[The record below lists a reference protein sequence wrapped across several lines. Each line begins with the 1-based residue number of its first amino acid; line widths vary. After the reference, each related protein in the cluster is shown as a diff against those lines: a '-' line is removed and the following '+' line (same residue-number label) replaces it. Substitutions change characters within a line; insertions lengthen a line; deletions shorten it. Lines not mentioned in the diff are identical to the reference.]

1 MKTNTIIRQT
11 ALSTALLLTGLI
23 SAQEPKSFGKA
34 RENQCS
40 ATQYENYL
48 KTAKG
53 KRTTDAQFENW
64 LAPKIEEIRKRNNT
78 QKSGNTVVTLPVV
91 VHVIHN
97 GDAIGVDE
105 NIADEQVFSQITVLN
120 NDFRRLLNTPGY
132 VEGNT
137 GTDIEI
143 EFCLAQQDPNGN
155 PTNGVDRVYRN
166 KASWGMMAIE
176 TQLKPSTQW
185 DPERYINIWVCKFG
199 GDLVFSD
206 GEVGGYAFFPEGSGL
221 EGLEGAESYAE
232 NDGVTMNY
240 KCFGS
245 SDYYPEGSYLLPG
258 ADKGRATVHEMGHF
272 FGLRHIWG
280 DGSDC
285 TATDYCEDTPTAI
298 TMNTSCEP
306 VDSCPENDGFDMIEN
321 YMDYTPDE
329 CKSVFTQNQ
338 KDRMLATLQNALRRG
353 TLITSNACQAPTA
366 GIGDNQL
373 QELNIYPNP
382 AREVLNIT
390 SDVTGV
396 AGSYEIYNILGQA
409 ITARNITFD
418 DNQSVDVS
426 GLSQGVYVI
435 KLTREGKTKTLKFI
449 KE

>member
-1 MKTNTIIRQT
+1 MKTSTIKHLVTGT
-11 ALSTALLLTGLI
+11 ALTLCSLVF
-23 SAQEPKSFGKA
+23 AQQPKTFGKA
-34 RENQCS
+34 SENQCS
-40 ATQYENYL
+40 ATQYEDYL

-53 KRTTDAQFENW
+53 RELTTAQFENW
-64 LAPKIEEIRKRNNT
+64 LAPKVAELRAKNKL

-97 GDAIGVDE
+97 GDAIGQDE

-120 NDFRRLLNTPGY
+120 NDFRRLLDTPGY
-132 VEGNT
+132 VEGNA

-143 EFCLAQQDPNGN
+143 EFCLAQRDPDGN
-155 PTNGVDRVYRN
+155 PTNGIDRVLKS
-166 KASWGMMAIE
+166 KASWNMTTIE
-176 TQLKPSTQW
+176 TQLKPQTQW
-185 DPERYINIWVCKFG
+185 DPEKYINIWVCKFG
-199 GDLVFSD
+199 GDLVSPM

-245 SDYYPEGSYLLPG
+245 TDYYPEGNYLLPG
-258 ADKGRATVHEMGHF
+258 ADKGRAAVHEMGHF

-280 DGSDC
+280 DGNDC
-285 TATDYCEDTPTAI
+285 SATDYCNDTPAAVG
-298 TMNTSCEP
+298 MNISCLP
-306 VDSCPENDGFDMIEN
+306 VDSCLENEGFDMIEN

-338 KDRMLATLQNALRRG
+338 KERIWATIENAERRG
-353 TLITSNACQAPTA
+353 TLLTSDACQAPTA
-366 GIGDNQL
+366 GVNDNLL
-373 QELNIYPNP
+373 QGLNIYPNP
-382 AREVLNIT
+382 AKDVLNIT
-390 SDVTGV
+390 SDITGV
-396 AGSYEIYNILGQA
+396 AGSYEIYNTLGQA
-409 ITARNITFD
+409 IAAKNITFEEG
-418 DNQSVDVS
+418 QSIDIS
-426 GLSQGVYVI
+426 GLSQGIYII